1 MTDWGQSHED
11 RWLCENG
18 KPWAGRVQGAV
29 TESLARPLPSS
40 PWGLGC
46 AWSSVLVF
54 QDHAF
59 VFPSGPLAPRPR
71 FPQATPSAPT
81 PRLLQP
87 SSGTPPPAPS
97 VSLGLP
103 GFLRPPQATSCPTSG
118 HLMHPPR
125 LPQAT
130 PSLSLRLPH
139 APPPD
144 PRRGPLRPAVVQC
157 SRELWFGWSRWSGRG
172 PCLSRFLFI
181 KGTLV
186 CSVHRCCFLLR
197 GL

>member
-11 RWLCENG
+11 RWLCESG
-18 KPWAGRVQGAV
+18 EPWAGRVQGAV
-29 TESLARPLPSS
+29 TESLARPRPSS

-71 FPQATPSAPT
+71 LPQAAPSAPT

-87 SSGTPPPAPS
+87 ASGTPPPPPPQSPS
-97 VSLGLP
+97 ASQAFSGP
-103 GFLRPPQATSCPTSG
+103 LRPPHAP
-118 HLMHPPR
+118 
-125 LPQAT
+125 PQAT